1 MRLETVESIP
11 SYGAKF
17 PESNLSFLIESRL
30 LRLSIKEPYKESSIV
45 YRNMGKAEDFSSAV
59 SGSAAANGSLLFAL
73 TSEALSVVEYGFV
86 SSPRCYLFPYP
97 LFLL

>member
-1 MRLETVESIP
+1 
-11 SYGAKF
+11 
-17 PESNLSFLIESRL
+17 
-30 LRLSIKEPYKESSIV
+30 
-45 YRNMGKAEDFSSAV
+45 MGKAEDFSSAV